1 MKKRG
6 SNASEKNSN
15 LNVNETSE
23 NNADDTSSVVTSN
36 FTETITETNT
46 MTTNTLSVPQRRD
59 DENDSSM
66 GTSELQERIEAS
78 PGFWRRLFNRRG
90 SRTNDASSVGT
101 TPADGSVRAKAVR
114 KSLDFLA
121 YF

>member
-1 MKKRG
+1 MPLR
-6 SNASEKNSN
+6 
-15 LNVNETSE
+15 LT
-23 NNADDTSSVVTSN
+23 DDQNIISKSKH
-36 FTETITETNT
+36 F
-46 MTTNTLSVPQRRD
+46 

-90 SRTNDASSVGT
+90 SRANDASSVGT